1 LEADERMEKTQGFDY
16 KTFIEKYGAL
26 AILALCMIVLTIISP
41 YFLTALN
48 LKTIAIQTAVI
59 AIIAIG
65 QTFVIITGG
74 IDLSV
79 GANLA
84 LSNILTASMMTSGV
98 PLWICLVTAL
108 AFSAAFGYV
117 NGLAITK
124 MRVPPFIVTLGTM
137 SIARGITLVITNGT
151 PISRLPEALSWFGRG
166 EIVGLPVPVLIF
178 IVAAIIFNWV
188 LNHTL
193 FGRYTYAVGSN
204 MEATRLSGI
213 DTGRTVRMVYLVS
226 GLLAGL
232 AGIVLMGRL
241 GLAHP
246 TAGADYNMNSVA
258 AAVIGGTSLT
268 GGVGNIFGT
277 MIGALIMGVLDNG
290 FVLLGLSSFYQ
301 EIAIGFVVIMAVY
314 LDLLQQTK
322 LRERR

>member
-1 LEADERMEKTQGFDY
+1 MEKTRNFDY
-16 KTFIEKYGAL
+16 KAFIEKYGAL
-26 AILALCMIVLTIISP
+26 GILVLCMIVLSIISP
-41 YFLTALN
+41 YFLTGLN
-48 LKTIAIQTAVI
+48 LKTIAIQIAVI

-84 LSNILTASMMTSGV
+84 LSNILAASMMTSGV
-98 PLWICLVTAL
+98 PLWICIIASL
-108 AFSAAFGYV
+108 AFSTAFGYI
-117 NGLAITK
+117 NGLAVTK
-124 MRVPPFIVTLGTM
+124 MKVPPFIVTLGTM
-137 SIARGITLVITNGT
+137 SISRGIALVITNGT

-166 EIVGLPVPVLIF
+166 EIVGMPVPVLIF
-178 IVAAIIFNWV
+178 IVGAIIFNWV

-193 FGRYTYAVGSN
+193 LGRYTYAVGSN

-213 DTGRTVRMVYLVS
+213 NTDKTIRMVYILS
-226 GLLAGL
+226 GFLAGL

-258 AAVIGGTSLT
+258 AAVIGGTSMT
-268 GGVGNIFGT
+268 GGIGNIFGT
-277 MIGALIMGVLDNG
+277 MIGALIMGVLNNG

-301 EIAIGFVVIMAVY
+301 EIAIGVVVIMAVY
-314 LDLLQQTK
+314 LDLLQHRK
-322 LRERR
+322 LR

>member
-1 LEADERMEKTQGFDY
+1 MEKTRNFDY
-16 KTFIEKYGAL
+16 KAFIEKYGAL
-26 AILALCMIVLTIISP
+26 GILVLCMIVLSIISP
-41 YFLTALN
+41 YFLTGLN

-84 LSNILTASMMTSGV
+84 LSNILAASMMTSGV
-98 PLWICLVTAL
+98 PLWICIITSL
-108 AFSAAFGYV
+108 AFSTAFGYI
-117 NGLAITK
+117 NGLAVTK
-124 MRVPPFIVTLGTM
+124 MKVPPFIVTLGTM
-137 SIARGITLVITNGT
+137 SISRGIALVITNGT

-166 EIVGLPVPVLIF
+166 EIVGMPVPVLIF
-178 IVAAIIFNWV
+178 IVGAIIFNWV

-193 FGRYTYAVGSN
+193 LGRYTYAVGSN

-213 DTGRTVRMVYLVS
+213 NTDKTIRMVYILS
-226 GLLAGL
+226 GFLAGL

-258 AAVIGGTSLT
+258 AAVIGGTSMT
-268 GGVGNIFGT
+268 GGIGNIFGT
-277 MIGALIMGVLDNG
+277 MIGALIMGVLNNG

-301 EIAIGFVVIMAVY
+301 EIAIGVVVIMAVY
-314 LDLLQQTK
+314 LDLLQHRK
-322 LRERR
+322 LR

>member
-1 LEADERMEKTQGFDY
+1 MEKTRNFDY
-16 KTFIEKYGAL
+16 KAFIEKYGAL
-26 AILALCMIVLTIISP
+26 GILVLCMIVLSIISP
-41 YFLTALN
+41 YFLIVLN
-48 LKTIAIQTAVI
+48 LKTISIQIAVI

-84 LSNILTASMMTSGV
+84 LSNILAASMMTSGV
-98 PLWICLVTAL
+98 PLWICIIASL
-108 AFSAAFGYV
+108 AFSTAFGYI
-117 NGLAITK
+117 NGLAVTK
-124 MRVPPFIVTLGTM
+124 MKVPPFIVTLGTM
-137 SIARGITLVITNGT
+137 SISRGIALVITNGT

-166 EIVGLPVPVLIF
+166 EIVGMPVPVLIF
-178 IVAAIIFNWV
+178 IVGAIIFNWV

-193 FGRYTYAVGSN
+193 LGRYTYAVGSN

-213 DTGRTVRMVYLVS
+213 NTDKTIRMVYILS
-226 GLLAGL
+226 GFLAGL

-258 AAVIGGTSLT
+258 AAVIGGTSMT
-268 GGVGNIFGT
+268 GGIGNIFGT
-277 MIGALIMGVLDNG
+277 MIGALIMGVLNNG

-301 EIAIGFVVIMAVY
+301 EIAIGVVVIMAVY
-314 LDLLQQTK
+314 LDLLQHRK
-322 LRERR
+322 LR